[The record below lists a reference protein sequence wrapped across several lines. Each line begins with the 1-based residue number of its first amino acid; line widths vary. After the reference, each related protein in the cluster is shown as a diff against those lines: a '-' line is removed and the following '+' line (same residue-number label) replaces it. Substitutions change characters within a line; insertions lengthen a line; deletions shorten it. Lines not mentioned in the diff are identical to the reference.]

1 MTIVTERCR
10 NNIRNALKTYKTTVD
25 QAKNRLE
32 QVKRDFGDEAE
43 ARERERLENQLKNA
57 RNQAEAVIR
66 DSHREAVENTMKWGQ
81 LDGSKLTDDAKLLTA
96 GLVDPAE
103 FDRLK
108 TKYHDNATM
117 LKALK
122 KYGEQENGKRIE
134 EAKKHGELVIEGGD
148 GMYTVSDISTA
159 DDRIMNWNK
168 FQKSAVNRLD
178 MIDGSGAYNDSWN
191 QAFAKAFDAES
202 GIDEFGEG
210 IDL

>member
-25 QAKNRLE
+25 QAKTRLE

-43 ARERERLENQLKNA
+43 ARERERLENQMKTA
-57 RNQAEAVIR
+57 REKAESVIR

-81 LDGSKLTDDAKLLTA
+81 LDGANLTDDHKLLTA

-108 TKYHDNATM
+108 AKYHDNATM

-122 KYGEQENGKRIE
+122 KYGEQENGKLAE
-134 EAKKHGELVIEGGD
+134 KAHANGERLVMD
-148 GMYTVSDISTA
+148 TFNVKDITTA
-159 DDRIMNWNK
+159 DDRIVNWNK
-168 FQKSAVNRLD
+168 FQKSAVDRLD
-178 MIDGSGAYNDSWN
+178 MIDGSGQYRDSWN

-202 GIDEFGEG
+202 GIDSFGEG

>member
-25 QAKNRLE
+25 QAKTRLE

-43 ARERERLENQLKNA
+43 ARERERLENQMKTA
-57 RNQAEAVIR
+57 REKAESVIR
-66 DSHREAVENTMKWGQ
+66 ASHREAVENTMKWGQ
-81 LDGSKLTDDAKLLTA
+81 LDGGNLTDDHKLLTA

-108 TKYHDNATM
+108 AKYHDNATM

-122 KYGEQENGKRIE
+122 KYGEQENGKLAE
-134 EAKKHGELVIEGGD
+134 KAHANGERLVTD
-148 GMYTVSDISTA
+148 AFNVKDITTA
-159 DDRIMNWNK
+159 DDRIVNWNK
-168 FQKSAVNRLD
+168 FQKSAVDRLD
-178 MIDGSGAYNDSWN
+178 MIDGSGQYRDSWN

-202 GIDEFGEG
+202 GIDSFGEE

>member
-10 NNIRNALKTYKTTVD
+10 NNIRSALKEYKSKVD
-25 QAKNRLE
+25 QANSRFD

-43 ARERERLENQLKNA
+43 KRERERLEPGLKSA
-57 RNQAEAVIR
+57 REKAETVIR

-81 LDGSKLTDDAKLLTA
+81 LDGSLLTDDAKLLTA

-108 TKYHDNATM
+108 AKYHDNATM
-117 LKALK
+117 LTALK
-122 KYGEQENGKRIE
+122 KYADQENGKIIE
-134 EAKKHGELVIEGGD
+134 KAKANGEHVVT
-148 GMYTVSDISTA
+148 GMYNVRDITTA
-159 DDRIMNWNK
+159 DDRIVNWNR
-168 FQKSAVNRLD
+168 FQKQAVDRLD
-178 MIDGSGAYNDSWN
+178 MIDGSGAYRDSWN

-202 GIDEFGEG
+202 GIDSFGEG

>member
-10 NNIRNALKTYKTTVD
+10 NNIRSALKEYKSKVD
-25 QAKNRLE
+25 QANSRFD

-43 ARERERLENQLKNA
+43 KRERERLEPGLKSA
-57 RNQAEAVIR
+57 REKAETVIR

-81 LDGSKLTDDAKLLTA
+81 LDGSLLTDDAKLLTA

-108 TKYHDNATM
+108 AKYHDNATM
-117 LKALK
+117 LTALK
-122 KYGEQENGKRIE
+122 KYADQENGKISE
-134 EAKKHGELVIEGGD
+134 KAKANGEHVVT
-148 GMYTVSDISTA
+148 GMYNVRDITTA
-159 DDRIMNWNK
+159 DDRIVNWNR
-168 FQKSAVNRLD
+168 FQKQAVDRLD
-178 MIDGSGAYNDSWN
+178 MIDGSGAYRDSWN

-202 GIDEFGEG
+202 GIDSFGEG

>member
-10 NNIRNALKTYKTTVD
+10 NNIRNALKSYKTTVD
-25 QAKNRLE
+25 QAKDRLE

-43 ARERERLENQLKNA
+43 ARERERLEKHMKA
-57 RNQAEAVIR
+57 VREQAETVIR
-66 DSHREAVENTMKWGQ
+66 DSHREAVEHTMKWGQ
-81 LDGSKLTDDAKLLTA
+81 LDGGNLTDDAKLLTA

-108 TKYHDNATM
+108 EKYHDNATM

-122 KYGEQENGKRIE
+122 NYGDQENGKLIKQAHE
-134 EAKKHGELVIEGGD
+134 KGEHLVSG
-148 GMYTVSDISTA
+148 TFNVKDITTA
-159 DDRIMNWNK
+159 DDRIVNWNK
-168 FQKSAVNRLD
+168 LQKSAVDRLD
-178 MIDGSGAYNDSWN
+178 MIDGSGQYSDSWN

-202 GIDEFGEG
+202 GVDEFGEG

>member
-25 QAKNRLE
+25 QAKSRLE

-43 ARERERLENQLKNA
+43 ARERERLENQMKNA
-57 RNQAEAVIR
+57 RNQAETVIR

-81 LDGSKLTDDAKLLTA
+81 LDGANLTDDAKLLTA

-108 TKYHDNATM
+108 AKYHNNATM
-117 LKALK
+117 LTALK
-122 KYGEQENGKRIE
+122 KYGEQENGKLAE
-134 EAKKHGELVIEGGD
+134 KAHANGESLVMD
-148 GMYTVSDISTA
+148 TFNVKDITTA
-159 DDRIMNWNK
+159 DDRIVNWNK
-168 FQKSAVNRLD
+168 FQKSAVDRLD
-178 MIDGSGAYNDSWN
+178 MIDGSGQYRDSWN

-202 GIDEFGEG
+202 GIDSFGEG

>member
-10 NNIRNALKTYKTTVD
+10 NNIRSALKEYKSKVD
-25 QAKNRLE
+25 QAKSRID
-32 QVKRDFGDEAE
+32 QVKQEFGDEAE
-43 ARERERLENQLKNA
+43 ARERERLEAGLKSA
-57 RNQAEAVIR
+57 REKAEAVIR

-81 LDGSKLTDDAKLLTA
+81 LDGSKLTDDVKLLEN

-108 TKYHDNATM
+108 GKYHDNATM

-122 KYGEQENGKRIE
+122 KYGDQENAKALE
-134 EAKKHGELVIEGGD
+134 EAHKNGESFASVK
-148 GMYTVSDISTA
+148 YNVHDISTA
-159 DDRIMNWNK
+159 DDRIVNWNK
-168 FQKSAVNRLD
+168 FQKSAVDRLD
-178 MIDGSGAYNDSWN
+178 MIDGSGAYRDSWN

-210 IDL
+210 IEL

>member
-25 QAKNRLE
+25 QAKTRLE

-43 ARERERLENQLKNA
+43 ARERERIENQMKTA
-57 RNQAEAVIR
+57 REKAESVIR
-66 DSHREAVENTMKWGQ
+66 ASHREAVENTMKWGQ
-81 LDGSKLTDDAKLLTA
+81 LDGANLTDDHKLLTA

-108 TKYHDNATM
+108 AKYHDNATM
-117 LKALK
+117 LTALK
-122 KYGEQENGKRIE
+122 KYGEQENGKLL
-134 EAKKHGELVIEGGD
+134 KKAYANGEKMVTD
-148 GMYTVSDISTA
+148 TFNVRDITTA
-159 DDRIMNWNK
+159 DDRIVNWNK
-168 FQKSAVNRLD
+168 FQKSAVDRLD
-178 MIDGSGAYNDSWN
+178 MIDGSGQYRNSWN

>member
-10 NNIRNALKTYKTTVD
+10 NNIRTALKDYKSKVD
-25 QAKNRLE
+25 QAKSRID

-43 ARERERLENQLKNA
+43 ARERERLEAGLKSA
-57 RNQAEAVIR
+57 RQQAEAVIR

-81 LDGSKLTDDAKLLTA
+81 LDGSQLTDDVKLLEA

-108 TKYHDNATM
+108 GKYHNNATM

-122 KYGEQENGKRIE
+122 KYGDQENGKIME
-134 EAKKHGELVIEGGD
+134 QAKANGETVFTGGT
-148 GMYTVSDISTA
+148 YNVRDISTA
-159 DDRIMNWNK
+159 DDRIVNWNR
-168 FQKSAVNRLD
+168 FQKQAVDRLD
-178 MIDGSGAYNDSWN
+178 MIDGSGAYRDSWN

-202 GIDEFGEG
+202 GIDSFGEG

>member
-10 NNIRNALKTYKTTVD
+10 NNIRSALKEYKSKVD
-25 QAKNRLE
+25 QAKSRLE

-43 ARERERLENQLKNA
+43 AMERERMEAGLKSA
-57 RNQAEAVIR
+57 REKAETVIS

-81 LDGSKLTDDAKLLTA
+81 LDGGNLTDDHKLLTA

-108 TKYHDNATM
+108 GKYHDNATM

-122 KYGEQENGKRIE
+122 KYGDQENEKIMATANGKSLKDLTGTYNVR
-134 EAKKHGELVIEGGD
+134 
-148 GMYTVSDISTA
+148 DISTA
-159 DDRIMNWNK
+159 DDRIVNWNK
-168 FQKSAVNRLD
+168 FQKSAVDRLD
-178 MIDGSGAYNDSWN
+178 MIDGSGAYRDSWN

-202 GIDEFGEG
+202 GIDSFGEG
-210 IDL
+210 MEL

>member
-1 MTIVTERCR
+1 MTICTERCR

-25 QAKNRLE
+25 NARTRLE

-43 ARERERLENQLKNA
+43 SRERERLENQIKNA

-66 DSHREAVENTMKWGQ
+66 DSHREAVEHTMKWGQ

-108 TKYHDNATM
+108 VKYHDNATM
-117 LKALK
+117 LTALK
-122 KYGEQENGKRIE
+122 KYGDQEN
-134 EAKKHGELVIEGGD
+134 AKSLEKAHKD
-148 GMYTVSDISTA
+148 GQSFVPVSYDVHDISTA
-159 DDRIMNWNK
+159 DDRVVNWNK
-168 FQKSAVNRLD
+168 FQKSAVDRLD
-178 MIDGSGAYNDSWN
+178 MIDGSGQYRDSWN

>member
-1 MTIVTERCR
+1 MTICTERCR

-25 QAKNRLE
+25 QAKSRLE

-43 ARERERLENQLKNA
+43 ARERERLEAGLKSA
-57 RNQAEAVIR
+57 REQAESVIR
-66 DSHREAVENTMKWGQ
+66 NSHREAVENTMKWGQ
-81 LDGSKLTDDAKLLTA
+81 LDGTKLTDDHKLLTA

-108 TKYHDNATM
+108 AKYHDNATM

-122 KYGEQENGKRIE
+122 KYGEQENGKLAE
-134 EAKKHGELVIEGGD
+134 KAKANGENLVMD
-148 GMYTVSDISTA
+148 SFNVKDITTA
-159 DDRIMNWNK
+159 DDRIVNWNK
-168 FQKSAVNRLD
+168 FQKSAVDRLD
-178 MIDGSGAYNDSWN
+178 MIDGSGQYRDSWN

-202 GIDEFGEG
+202 GIDSFGDG

>member
-43 ARERERLENQLKNA
+43 ARERERLENQMKTA
-57 RNQAEAVIR
+57 REKAESVIR

-81 LDGSKLTDDAKLLTA
+81 LDGANLTDDHKLLTA
-96 GLVDPAE
+96 GLVDPDE

-108 TKYHDNATM
+108 AKYHDNATM

-122 KYGEQENGKRIE
+122 KYGEQENGKLIE
-134 EAKKHGELVIEGGD
+134 QAHANGEHLVSG
-148 GMYTVSDISTA
+148 TFNVKDITTA
-159 DDRIMNWNK
+159 DDRIVNWNK
-168 FQKSAVNRLD
+168 FQKSAVDRLD
-178 MIDGSGAYNDSWN
+178 MIDGSGQYRDSWN

-202 GIDEFGEG
+202 GIDSFGEG
-210 IDL
+210 MEL